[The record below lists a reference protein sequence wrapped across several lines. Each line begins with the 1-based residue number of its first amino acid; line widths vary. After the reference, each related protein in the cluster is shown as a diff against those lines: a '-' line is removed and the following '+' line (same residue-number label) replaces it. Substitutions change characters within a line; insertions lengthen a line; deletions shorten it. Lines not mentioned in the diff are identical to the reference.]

1 MRIFLCFSKLQLTA
15 SWHET
20 PTLGQN
26 LFPQPIKFT
35 RSPIATALTAV
46 SHQRLHAESLLID
59 CLLLTA
65 SHLSRISW
73 ASKWG
78 DKPMSPWATLG
89 ACAAPPAAVG
99 LSTIIHLVILV
110 NLTQIKQHTALT
122 LSGTTIR
129 AQEAFGK
136 INRIC
141 NFPFIYLWDQQ
152 EPPAIP
158 SMVYLPCSSIRNSHK
173 LLEEFFLPFTISVSA
188 GQGKQKH
195 FEQVQNTTRGSQ
207 WVRKHTNR
215 R

>member
-1 MRIFLCFSKLQLTA
+1 MQ
-15 SWHET
+15 
-20 PTLGQN
+20 
-26 LFPQPIKFT
+26 
-35 RSPIATALTAV
+35 
-46 SHQRLHAESLLID
+46 SHYSLIVYYSQQ
-59 CLLLTA
+59 

-158 SMVYLPCSSIRNSHK
+158 SMVYLPWSSIRNSHK

-188 GQGKQKH
+188 GQGKQTH